1 LMAMTTTP
9 SSAKLVSGSHIPMIG
24 FGTWKAEP
32 GVVGQ
37 AVDCAIQT
45 GYRHIDCA
53 AAYCNDKE
61 IGKVF
66 QKVFSSGKCKREELF
81 VTSKLWNT
89 CHKKEHVIAACKQ
102 TLSDLGL
109 EYLDL
114 YLMHWPIAFE
124 YTGLPITGDNA
135 MPQDSNGKP
144 KLANVS
150 LKETWQAMESLVR
163 DGLVKNIGV
172 SNFHIVELLDLLTY
186 CEIQPAVNQIEMHIY
201 NQQEDLRAF
210 CVQHNIHVTAYS
222 PLGSGRTGPLQ
233 DPLVHQYAQQL
244 GKTPAQVCLAW
255 ARNKG
260 VSVIP
265 KSVTPKRIEENF
277 ACDFVLKPEMMQQLA
292 KLDKQQVVCDTKEYW
307 NLAVNS

>member
-1 LMAMTTTP
+1 
-9 SSAKLVSGSHIPMIG
+9 
-24 FGTWKAEP
+24 
-32 GVVGQ
+32 
-37 AVDCAIQT
+37 
-45 GYRHIDCA
+45 
-53 AAYCNDKE
+53 
-61 IGKVF
+61 
-66 QKVFSSGKCKREELF
+66 
-81 VTSKLWNT
+81 
-89 CHKKEHVIAACKQ
+89 
-102 TLSDLGL
+102 
-109 EYLDL
+109 
-114 YLMHWPIAFE
+114 
-124 YTGLPITGDNA
+124 

-265 KSVTPKRIEENF
+265 KR
-277 ACDFVLKPEMMQQLA
+277 
-292 KLDKQQVVCDTKEYW
+292 
-307 NLAVNS
+307 